1 MIAKYIIFWMEHRKN
16 NENALTLN
24 LKKRSE
30 WMLKFYRIQAH
41 ESNSQG
47 LNVAPWLL

>member
-1 MIAKYIIFWMEHRKN
+1 MIAKYRKTARTIVWMEHRKN

-30 WMLKFYRIQAH
+30 WMLKFYRI
-41 ESNSQG
+41 
-47 LNVAPWLL
+47 